1 MKGRGSMNALCPLMM
16 EKVRQKW
23 TTETYRIGH
32 FAAKMGERAG
42 GMVAGAEGGGVPF
55 MTSGLGRGERSKQS
69 CIEHRSKRGDLEEE
83 RRGGRRSS

>member
-16 EKVRQKW
+16 EKVRHKSG
-23 TTETYRIGH
+23 RRHIGH

-42 GMVAGAEGGGVPF
+42 GMVVEAEGGGVPF